1 MAASSR
7 RLGPALAALAAL
19 AALGAPLAA
28 QSRTAGRILRVAA
41 GDTLAVPRVAV
52 VLHHVGRAAQGPVD
66 TVVADGAG
74 RFDFR
79 FRADSSATYLLSAR
93 YDGIEYFSSPI
104 ASDPARP
111 DTAVVV
117 IVADTSS
124 GAPVA
129 ARERTLLI
137 SRPDAARS
145 RAVVD
150 WFVLV
155 NAGER
160 TRIAPD
166 SLRPSWAAPL
176 PPDAQNVELADLR
189 LSQFSPEAL
198 VFRGDSALVFAP
210 LSPGQKELVLQ
221 YHVPGTL
228 RRFVVPGAAGT
239 DSVFVLLEESGA
251 RVVVPAM
258 TLGDSQRLDGRL
270 FWRWAGRMGA
280 ATAIELEFPGAPLA
294 PGTTLLLLVG
304 AAGLGFAGLAGLAL
318 RRRRS
323 AAPLPDPAFLADA
336 IARLDLAQQ
345 DTVEQTPE
353 AHTAYLAE
361 RERLKEALRRALAA
375 HPGRS

>member
-1 MAASSR
+1 MA
-7 RLGPALAALAAL
+7 GLAALAG
-19 AALGAPLAA
+19 LGGPLGA
-28 QSRTAGRILRVAA
+28 QSRTAGRIVRVAA

-52 VLHHVGRAAQGPVD
+52 VLHRVGRAAQGPVD
-66 TVVADGAG
+66 TVAADGAG
-74 RFDFR
+74 RFAFR
-79 FRADSSATYLLSAR
+79 FAADSNATYLLSVR

-104 ASDPARP
+104 ATNPARP

-124 GAPVA
+124 SAPVS

-198 VFRGDSALVFAP
+198 SFRGDSALVFAP

-221 YHVPGTL
+221 YQVPGAL

-239 DSVFVLLEESGA
+239 DSIFVLLEEARA

-258 TLGDSQRLDGRL
+258 TVGDSQRLDGRL
-270 FWRWAGRMGA
+270 FRRWAGRMGA
-280 ATAIELEFPGAPLA
+280 ATAIEVEFPGAPLA
-294 PGTTLLLLVG
+294 PRTALLLLLG
-304 AAGLGFAGLAGLAL
+304 AAGLGFALLAGLAL
-318 RRRRS
+318 RRRRIP
-323 AAPLPDPAFLADA
+323 APIVDPVFLADA

-345 DTVEQTPE
+345 DAGEQPPE
-353 AHTAYLAE
+353 ARAAYLAE
-361 RERLKEALRRALAA
+361 RERLKQALQRALAA
-375 HPGRS
+375 TRGRS